1 MPTRTNLTYCRS
13 RLARIVQSPATPGR
27 RPQQQQR
34 QQRQYGVTNDRVG
47 GSRVSRP
54 LIPRV
59 PLLSPQG
66 RAGCPSRVPS
76 RHRDCVPL
84 ARHARPAIH
93 PAILLPFVPP
103 LEIFGQVRTRSLA
116 IATTS
121 QRRRAGHCAAELE
134 GSREDSLDA
143 VRCPFNIGGMRLTVR
158 ICLNIFMHPFSRV
171 RGELT

>member
-1 MPTRTNLTYCRS
+1 VQTHVDHSGGVRHCDGRRMPTRTNLTYCRS

-93 PAILLPFVPP
+93 PAVLPFVPP
-103 LEIFGQVRTRSLA
+103 LEIFGQVSGHGLSQLRRPRKGVALVIVRASLKDPVK
-116 IATTS
+116 IPS
-121 QRRRAGHCAAELE
+121 
-134 GSREDSLDA
+134 
-143 VRCPFNIGGMRLTVR
+143 M
-158 ICLNIFMHPFSRV
+158 
-171 RGELT
+171 